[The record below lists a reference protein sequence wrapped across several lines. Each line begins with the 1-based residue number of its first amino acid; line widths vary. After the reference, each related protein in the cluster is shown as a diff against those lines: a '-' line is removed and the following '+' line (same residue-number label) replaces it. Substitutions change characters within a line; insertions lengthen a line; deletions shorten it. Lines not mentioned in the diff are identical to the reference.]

1 MFLTKP
7 WDDELIRKNIADAFA
22 FKEMLTEN
30 HRLSDEIRVSNRE
43 LAYVNR
49 QLSDLLYQQEH
60 QIRRDQ
66 VSINV
71 IREILHQMPFAVIGT
86 DSEEKIVFCN
96 LAAEALFR
104 DQMLPLDEYVGT
116 AMPALLPLL
125 HETMEGAIRELN
137 LHQTLYRACWK
148 AMGQHSTR
156 AAKC

>member
-1 MFLTKP
+1 
-7 WDDELIRKNIADAFA
+7 
-22 FKEMLTEN
+22 
-30 HRLSDEIRVSNRE
+30 
-43 LAYVNR
+43 
-49 QLSDLLYQQEH
+49 LLYQQEH

-148 AMGQHSTR
+148 AMGQHSTAR
-156 AAKC
+156 GKVLILFSPDPACTTDTAGVIMKPVTEDFVLRKMHELPSLPKALTM